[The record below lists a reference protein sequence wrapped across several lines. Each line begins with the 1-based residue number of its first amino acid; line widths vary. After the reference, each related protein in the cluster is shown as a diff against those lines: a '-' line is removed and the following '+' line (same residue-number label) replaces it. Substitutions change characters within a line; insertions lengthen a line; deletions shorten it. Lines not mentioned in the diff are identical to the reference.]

1 MDIVFTEERL
11 KALAAP
17 ETGETVY
24 RDVKTPGLSVRV
36 RAGGGKTYVVRYR
49 LKGGRGSPERRMRL
63 GEVGAVALD
72 AARRNA
78 QRARLAIEDGRDP
91 AAERRA
97 VRVATAKAAS
107 EAKPT
112 LATLIDAHEK
122 DQAARGVV
130 SAAAA
135 AKSLRKELAD
145 LLDRDPATLTRS
157 ELVSALDRIRDGD
170 GRNSP
175 RPGLVPTLRARVH
188 GLLAWAENSG
198 RLGSDKR
205 NPMAGYRAARRGKAA
220 RVAEAARGGGIMLD
234 MAEIAALWRACD
246 DADRVRPSFGAYIKL
261 LILTGCRRGEM
272 AQARS
277 TWIKPATADR
287 PPVLVIPPVETRS
300 GREHTVPLA
309 SLAQNVIAGVKRFAD
324 TDLLTPGARSRR
336 TGKTAPISGWSKSWP
351 ALLKVAGD
359 HGLNRKPALHDLR
372 KSFRSHLARLGVA
385 DRVAEAMLN
394 HAPTDRLIGIY
405 DKHDYLAERIEA
417 AEKWAAE
424 VSQAL
429 AEPPRRAGDAVM
441 LRPPPKAAKGRP
453 RAEGA
458 A

>member
-72 AARRNA
+72 AARRSA
-78 QRARLAIEDGRDP
+78 QRARLAIEEGRDP
-91 AAERRA
+91 AAERQAARA
-97 VRVATAKAAS
+97 ATAKAAS
-107 EAKPT
+107 KARPT
-112 LATLIDAHEK
+112 LAALIDAHEK
-122 DQAARGVV
+122 DQAALGVV

-135 AKSLRKELAD
+135 AKSLRKEFAD
-145 LLDRDPATLTRS
+145 LKDRDPATLTRS
-157 ELVSALDRIRDGD
+157 EIVSALDRIRDGD
-170 GRNSP
+170 GRDPP

-205 NPMAGYRAARRGKAA
+205 NPMAGYRAKRRGKAA

-246 DADRVRPSFGAYIKL
+246 DADRVRPSFGTYIKL

-272 AQARS
+272 AQARLS
-277 TWIKPATADR
+277 WIKPATADR
-287 PPVLVIPPVETRS
+287 PPLLVIPAEATKP
-300 GREHTVPLA
+300 GRERAVPLPA
-309 SLAQNVIAGVKRFAD
+309 LAQGVIGSVKRFAD

-351 ALLKVAGD
+351 ALLKVAED
-359 HGLNRKPALHDLR
+359 CGLARKPALHDLR
-372 KSFRSHLARLGVA
+372 KTFRSWLARLGVA

-417 AEKWAAE
+417 AERWSVE

-429 AEPPRRAGDAVM
+429 AERPRGAADIVA
-441 LRPPPKAAKGRP
+441 LRPAQTTARGRRKA
-453 RAEGA
+453 GA